1 MTTLL
6 WIGGLLGIGALGF
19 VALNVWG
26 LLNHPDRP
34 SHAAYREGLNVLH
47 SDLAVT
53 NAVIR
58 ALNSMPAAFNTPPDV
73 DDYDESF
80 LRHIDESHGLI
91 RIRTQEMCE
100 GDLTPQFI
108 IETPTAAWASFETE
122 PFDFEGEPFDSA
134 ESELDHYLEGAR
146 RIAEALVDEGLERLT
161 DVTINDKNY
170 SL

>member
-80 LRHIDESHGLI
+80 LRHIDEHNGLI

-100 GDLTPQFI
+100 GDLMPQLI
-108 IETPTAAWASFETE
+108 IETPSTVYE
-122 PFDFEGEPFDSA
+122 DFEDGPFDSA
-134 ESELDHYLEGAR
+134 ESELDHYLKGAQ
-146 RIAEALVDEGLERLT
+146 RIAEALVDEGLERIT